1 MEGGEGVNRM
11 RKAILLLSLSA
22 LFLGFLLIPVQLYM
36 VASTAE
42 DKPSVYVIPVE
53 QTVERGLEKFLERAL
68 AEAERE
74 QADHIILDIDTP
86 GGAVDAAGNI
96 AQLLDQTDIEITA
109 YVNPDAI
116 SAGAYIALNADQI
129 VMHPQGSMGAAGVI
143 DGAGNAAEEKAQ
155 SYWLNQ
161 MKNAAEKNKRDPQFA
176 LAMASTNHDLP
187 QFNSPEGTYLTLGA
201 EDAIAVEYSE
211 GTASS
216 IDELLALDI
225 VNLPDA
231 EVIHSEVSFAEK
243 IARFVTNPIVIPILL
258 SVGSLGLILE
268 LYTPGFGI
276 PGMIGLA
283 ALGLFF
289 FGHLFAG
296 FAGWESIIL
305 FSVGVILIVIEIF
318 IPGFGVFGVLGIAS
332 IISGLFLAS
341 FSTATMLFAVGVA
354 LIVSLLAAILLFRY
368 LGDRGPW
375 KKMVLKS
382 STTSEEGY
390 LSNETR
396 TELLSKHGKALTRLS
411 PAGSAQFGEERLD
424 VVSEG
429 GYIEQGSLLKVV
441 YTSGSR
447 IVVREVQADHKQ
459 KEE

>member
-1 MEGGEGVNRM
+1 MH
-11 RKAILLLSLSA
+11 LLKLKES
-22 LFLGFLLIPVQLYM
+22 
-36 VASTAE
+36 
-42 DKPSVYVIPVE
+42 KH
-53 QTVERGLEKFLERAL
+53 
-68 AEAERE
+68 
-74 QADHIILDIDTP
+74 HIILDIDTP

-96 AQLLDQTDIEITA
+96 AQLLNQTEITTTA

-161 MKNAAEKNKRDPQFA
+161 MKNAAEKNGRNPEFA

-201 EDAIAVEYSE
+201 EDAIEVKYSE
-211 GTASS
+211 GTARS

-283 ALGLFF
+283 SLGLFF
-289 FGHLFAG
+289 LVICLQVLQDGNP
-296 FAGWESIIL
+296 L
-305 FSVGVILIVIEIF
+305 FS
-318 IPGFGVFGVLGIAS
+318 
-332 IISGLFLAS
+332 FL
-341 FSTATMLFAVGVA
+341 
-354 LIVSLLAAILLFRY
+354 
-368 LGDRGPW
+368 
-375 KKMVLKS
+375 
-382 STTSEEGY
+382 
-390 LSNETR
+390 
-396 TELLSKHGKALTRLS
+396 
-411 PAGSAQFGEERLD
+411 
-424 VVSEG
+424 
-429 GYIEQGSLLKVV
+429 
-441 YTSGSR
+441 
-447 IVVREVQADHKQ
+447 
-459 KEE
+459 